1 MVPVIS
7 ASTTFNI
14 YHKTQWWEMHEAQ
27 PLNDKE
33 GNSSCFST
41 IINISEYKYEFH
53 IRKKC

>member
-1 MVPVIS
+1 
-7 ASTTFNI
+7 
-14 YHKTQWWEMHEAQ
+14 MHEAQ

-41 IINISEYKYEFH
+41 IINIFEYKYEFH